1 MSHHRQESVSGGIE
15 KQLVDC
21 RRRVKE
27 FEFYKDI
34 VEHLGVGVFVRT
46 QEGLVFVNDLVC
58 EFSGY
63 DRKEL
68 LGGSFLEA
76 VHPEDR
82 QMVAERG
89 IARMT
94 GQIVPDRYDF
104 RIQHKLGHIIWV
116 RLMVSTG
123 TYQGQPA
130 IFGNLVDI
138 TEKKRQENLL
148 QHANSKLEGALD
160 QTSQQLLIRSRE
172 LEEINAALKV
182 LNRQSKQDTDE
193 LQMRVVANVEDLV
206 MPYLERLADT
216 PLNADQKVYLSVLNE
231 NLSQI
236 VAPFMGKIG
245 SRHANLTPREIEVAN
260 LVRMGKTSKQIAN
273 LLDISRRAVEFHR
286 DSLRKKMGL
295 RKSKKNLRAYL
306 TSV

>member
-1 MSHHRQESVSGGIE
+1 MSHHRQESGFGGIE
-15 KQLVDC
+15 RQLTDC

-34 VEHLGVGVFVRT
+34 VEHLGVGVFVRAS
-46 QEGLVFVNDLVC
+46 EGLVFVNDLVC

-63 DRKEL
+63 DRNEL
-68 LGGSFLEA
+68 LGGAFLEA
-76 VHPEDR
+76 IHPEDR

-89 IARMT
+89 IARMM
-94 GQIVPDRYDF
+94 GKVVPDRYDF
-104 RIQHKLGHIIWV
+104 RIQHKLGHIVWV

-138 TEKKRQENLL
+138 TEKKHQENLL
-148 QHANSKLEGALD
+148 QQANSSLEGALD

-182 LNRQSKQDTDE
+182 INRQSKQDADE

-216 PLNADQKVYLSVLNE
+216 PLNSDQKVYLSVLGE

-236 VAPFMGKIG
+236 VAPFMGKVG
-245 SRHANLTPREIEVAN
+245 ARHANLTPREIEVAN

-273 LLDISRRAVEFHR
+273 LLSISRRAVEFHR

-295 RKSKKNLRAYL
+295 RKSKKNLRSYL
-306 TSV
+306 ASV

>member
-1 MSHHRQESVSGGIE
+1 MNHHRQEAASGGVE
-15 KQLVDC
+15 RQLADC

-46 QEGLVFVNDLVC
+46 SEGLVYVNDLVC

-63 DRKEL
+63 ERNEL
-68 LGGSFLEA
+68 LGGGFLET

-94 GQIVPDRYDF
+94 GQVVPDRYDF
-104 RIQHKLGHIIWV
+104 RIQHKNGHIVWV
-116 RLMVSTG
+116 RLMVGVG

-130 IFGNLVDI
+130 VFGNLVDI

-148 QHANSKLEGALD
+148 QQTNHHLAGELD

-182 LNRQSKQDTDE
+182 LNRQSKQDSEE
-193 LQMRVVANVEDLV
+193 LQLRVVANVEDLV

-216 PLNADQKVYLSVLNE
+216 PLNSDQKVYLSVLGE

-260 LVRMGKTSKQIAN
+260 LVRMGKTSKQIAG

-295 RKSKKNLRAYL
+295 RKSKKNLRSYL
-306 TSV
+306 ASV